1 MEKPFALI
9 VEDDRDIVALFRH
22 VLDVAGYH
30 TEIVLDG
37 KDAMDRLLS
46 HRPDIVLLD
55 LQLPSMSG
63 MEILQRMRADE
74 QLSTVP
80 VVVITA
86 YSHYSDSLPVE
97 PDLLLLKP
105 VDINQLSNLVQRL
118 LATHGAM
125 REPPRDKITQLYTI
139 SFFTVRLTFALER
152 IKQSGIRR
160 FGVMFADVDP
170 YDKLKQKLS
179 EKDLN
184 HFLGEV
190 AERFKSTLRP
200 TDTVAWWENSCFL
213 NLIEDVST
221 PDVPLKIAGRVMD
234 SLGSYLEQRAFDI
247 NMRVNLGVLI
257 CDWDY
262 KDADQILEDIKFSR
276 ELLRSGPAASPAIYD
291 RDILFAK
298 REA

>member
-37 KDAMDRLLS
+37 KEAMERLLS

-74 QLSTVP
+74 QLCTVP

-105 VDINQLSNLVQRL
+105 VDIHQLSNLVQRL
-118 LATHGAM
+118 LATHGSM
-125 REPPRDKITQLYTI
+125 REPPRDEITQLYTI
-139 SFFTVRLTFALER
+139 SFFMVRLTFALER

-160 FGVMFADVDP
+160 FGVLFADIDP
-170 YDKLKQKLS
+170 YDRLKEKLA
-179 EKDLN
+179 EKSLN
-184 HFLGEV
+184 HLLREM

-200 TDTVAWWENSCFL
+200 TDTMAWWENGCFL

-234 SLGSYLEQRAFDI
+234 SLGSYLEQSASDLHARA
-247 NMRVNLGVLI
+247 NLGVLI

-262 KDADQILEDIKFSR
+262 ENVDQILEDITFSR
-276 ELLRSGPAASPAIYD
+276 ELLHNAPATSPAIYD